1 MRHEGKHFKKSVVS
15 LPDPY
20 SFQCACSTNVY
31 PLPSSI
37 LVNPEDPMSALVLI
51 IGRCGRFLDAVRQVV
66 SGLHILGVEPQR

>member
-20 SFQCACSTNVY
+20 SFQCFSLLYQRISPAV
-31 PLPSSI
+31 
-37 LVNPEDPMSALVLI
+37 VNPGDPMSAPVLI

-66 SGLHILGVEPQR
+66 SGLHILGVKPQR